1 MKQKILLIIV
11 FGFSVLFSY
20 AQDRPEAKP
29 FEYPFADGDEDTRG
43 VYGDDDRKE
52 VTEIG
57 WTKDYARATAV
68 MIKKD
73 KIVGNKVYAPSL
85 RQQLSKYYGI
95 NKFDANVKF
104 LDQPVAAS
112 CTGFLIA
119 PDILVTAGHCIETM
133 EDAKDFVWV
142 FDYTQDNNYNASS
155 GYLTIDP
162 NNVYEVSEV
171 LDALLYNGKTT
182 NSDGQVI
189 EQKYD
194 YSFLK
199 LNRESDRKPYR
210 FRTGGSVN
218 KYASMYT
225 IGCPTGLP
233 LKLTDN
239 AYVVE
244 NEVDEWFK
252 TNIDGF
258 PGNSGGPVFD
268 ANGFIEGIHVRGS
281 RTYSTIEE
289 AWKGDYIYDEDC
301 RCIKTVVWE
310 SATGDGK
317 SWKEYIIGSQ
327 EHRIGY
333 YEKANLLNSAL
344 YSNVDYAIRKKDQ
357 ERLEYWLV
365 YKWIVDKDYTEA
377 TGRFEFTAAKNGNL
391 EALRTLIKIS
401 EKADLVDSKGNNLLF
416 YAVDGGNAEMI
427 SYLVREGARI
437 NANNKAG
444 QSPLLYALIN
454 GNSNMAK
461 ALIEK
466 GANTNIVGNEG
477 YTPLHYAVRNG
488 SMDLVRV
495 LVQKGADLNAK
506 DAYGKTPFKLA
517 KSQKQKSIKKYL
529 KKAKKGKV

>member
-1 MKQKILLIIV
+1 MKQKIVLLIV
-11 FGFSVLFSY
+11 FGFCILFSY
-20 AQDRPEAKP
+20 AQDRPEPKP
-29 FEYPFADGDEDTRG
+29 FEYPFADGDEDARG
-43 VYGDDDRKE
+43 VYGEDDRKE
-52 VTEIG
+52 VTEEG
-57 WTKDYARATAV
+57 WTADYARATAV

-95 NKFDANVKF
+95 SKFDANVKF

-133 EDAKDFVWV
+133 EKAKDYVWV
-142 FDYTQDNNYNASS
+142 FDYTGNNDYSS
-155 GYLTIDP
+155 STGFLTIDP
-162 NNVYEVSEV
+162 NDVYEVSEV
-171 LDALLYNGKTT
+171 IDAYNYNGKVTKA
-182 NSDGQVI
+182 SGEVVSQSL
-189 EQKYD
+189 D

-199 LNRESDRKPYR
+199 LNRQSDRKPYR
-210 FRTGGSVN
+210 FRTGGTVN
-218 KYASMYT
+218 MWASMYT

-244 NEVDEWFK
+244 NEKDEWFK

-289 AWKGDYIYDEDC
+289 AWKGDYIYDADC

-310 SATGDGK
+310 SAVGEGK
-317 SWKEYIIGSQ
+317 DWKEYIIGSQ

-333 YEKANLLNSAL
+333 IVKPSILNAAL
-344 YSNVDYAIRKKDQ
+344 YSNVDYAIRKNDQ

-365 YKWIVDKDYTEA
+365 YKWIVDKDYTES
-377 TGRFEFTAAKNGNL
+377 TGRFEYTAAKNGNL
-391 EALRTLIKIS
+391 EALQKIIELS
-401 EKADLVDSKGNNLLF
+401 KKGNLVDKNGNNLLF
-416 YAVDGGNAEMI
+416 YAIDGENTTMI
-427 SYLVREGARI
+427 PYLVREGARI
-437 NANNKAG
+437 NSTNNLG
-444 QSPLLYALIN
+444 ESPLFYALN
-454 GNSNMAK
+454 KGSSSMAL

-466 GANTNIVGNEG
+466 GANVNFVGSEG
-477 YTPLHYAVRNG
+477 NFLLHSAVRKGDLEMTKILAQSGAELNVKDMDGTTPL
-488 SMDLVRV
+488 
-495 LVQKGADLNAK
+495 
-506 DAYGKTPFKLA
+506 KLA
-517 KSQKQKSIKKYL
+517 RKLKQKSIKKYL
-529 KKAKKGKV
+529 RKAKKGKV